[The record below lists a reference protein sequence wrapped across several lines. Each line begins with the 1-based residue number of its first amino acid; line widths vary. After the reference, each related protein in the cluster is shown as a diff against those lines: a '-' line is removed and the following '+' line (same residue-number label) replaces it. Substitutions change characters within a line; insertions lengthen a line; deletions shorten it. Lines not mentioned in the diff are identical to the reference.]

1 MHPLLILGI
10 GIVAVVVLIVVLRVN
25 AFIALIGAALL
36 VSFLA
41 PGAMGDKAARVAS
54 AFGGVC
60 GGIGIVIA
68 LAAVIGKCLMD
79 SGAADRIV
87 RSFLKLLGEKRAAW
101 ALMGSGFVL
110 SIPVFFDTVF
120 YLLVPLARSLWR
132 RTGKHYLLYVSA
144 IVAGAGIAHTL
155 IPPTPGPLFMA
166 AAFKIDVGLMILM
179 GILVGLPTAAV
190 GVLLCGLIDRWQDIP
205 MRPYS
210 GQTETEALDDDRLPP
225 LWLALLPVLLPVVL
239 IAANTVT
246 QTLAKSAHQD
256 LRDQGQVLEWAG
268 VCGKLAA
275 VGTDAES
282 APARLLYEN
291 LPAAGQQMLTEAART
306 GTCEPP
312 LQDAVAEAVTRLVDE
327 KRFVLEPA
335 FLGVALPQSAVGLV
349 DEAARALGPDEILR
363 FNKHFRAQAAA
374 GMITLGAGR
383 PLLGLALRELTQEQ
397 QRSLNWL
404 MLEAAFPGQ
413 VRQASS
419 ERVAQVTAFT
429 GNPNLALFLSALV
442 AMGTLVRSRK
452 LSFKELAQTTE
463 TALMSGGVV
472 ILITAAGGAFGAML
486 RVAGIQKTIEQV
498 VGSGQQSMGLAIL
511 LLAFGVAVLIKFA
524 QGSGTV
530 SMITTASMFAA
541 MGLTSESLGC
551 NPVYLAMSIGCGSL
565 VGDWMNNSGFW
576 IFARMSVLTERETLK
591 SWTVLTALL
600 GTTGLGFTLL
610 FAKLLPFA

>member
-10 GIVAVVVLIVVLRVN
+10 GIITVVALIVVLRIN
-25 AFIALIGAALL
+25 AFIALIGVALL

-41 PGAMGDKAARVAS
+41 PGDMSDKAARVAS

-87 RSFLKLLGEKRAAW
+87 RAFLKLLGEKRAAW

-120 YLLVPLARSLWR
+120 YLLVPLARSLRR

-179 GILVGLPTAAV
+179 GLLVGLPTAV
-190 GVLLCGLIDRWQDIP
+190 LGVLFCGLIDRWQDIP

-210 GQTETEALDDDRLPP
+210 GQTETEPLDDERLPP

-246 QTLAKSAHQD
+246 QTLAQAAHHD
-256 LRDQGQVLEWAG
+256 LRAQGQVLEWAG

-275 VGTDAES
+275 VGTDTES
-282 APARLLYEN
+282 GPARLLYEN
-291 LPAAGQQMLTEAART
+291 LSITTQEALSEAAQS
-306 GTCEPP
+306 GTCDKP
-312 LQDAVAEAVTRLVDE
+312 LQDAVAEAVTRLADG
-327 KRFVLEPA
+327 KPFLLEPA
-335 FLGVALPQSAVGLV
+335 FLGVALPQPAVGMV
-349 DEAARALGPDEILR
+349 DEAARALGPDEIVR
-363 FNKHFRAQAAA
+363 FKKHFRAQTTA
-374 GMITLGAGR
+374 GMVTLGGGR
-383 PLLGLALRELTQEQ
+383 SLLGLALRELPSDQ
-397 QRSLNWL
+397 QRTLNWL

-413 VRQASS
+413 VRQARP
-419 ERVAQVTAFT
+419 EKMAQVTAFT
-429 GNPNLALFLSALV
+429 GNPNFALFLSALI

-452 LSFKELAQTTE
+452 LSFRELAQTTE

-498 VGSGQQSMGLAIL
+498 VGSGQQSMGLTIL

-576 IFARMSVLTERETLK
+576 IFARMSMLTERETLK

-610 FAKLLPFA
+610 FAKLMPFA